1 MSIMNSAEAARLA
14 LDEAAQHLKNVIV
27 IYVEPD
33 RTARPL
39 SFTKRLTLP
48 EADDVQLPFAV
59 GCARAGALPVLDLHA
74 LENASERFA
83 AALRSIGAFEKG

>member
-39 SFTKRLTLP
+39 SFTKRLTLT

-59 GCARAGALPVLDLHA
+59 GCARAGACLLYTSPSPRD
-74 LENASERFA
+74 
-83 AALRSIGAFEKG
+83 